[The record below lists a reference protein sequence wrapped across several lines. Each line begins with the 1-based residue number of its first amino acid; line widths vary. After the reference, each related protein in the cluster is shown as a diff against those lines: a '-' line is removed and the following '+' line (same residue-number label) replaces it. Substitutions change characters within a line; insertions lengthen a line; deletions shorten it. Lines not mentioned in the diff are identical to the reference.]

1 MKQSAGKYIQAFIL
15 AAISCSAL
23 AEVRMPAIFGDNMVL
38 QQKSPVAV
46 WGWAEPG
53 EKVEVKGSW
62 GWFGSTTVATKADEN
77 GCWKVKIKTPSASTK
92 TSTLTVK
99 GTNEIIFRDVLI
111 GEVWVCSGQSNME
124 YEFRWLGDKANLE
137 NARNSLN
144 NEIRFFEV
152 EHKTSTVPLD
162 DCQGNWSKCYPD
174 NTLTFSAVAY
184 YFGKRLNDELGV
196 PVGLISTNWG
206 GTIAEAWTSKETLEN
221 FKEFAPTL
229 KIIDNPAE
237 MEKAYR
243 EGVVQWEKTVAGY
256 DSGEQSSWQMPGF
269 DDSAWKTMSQPCE
282 WGSTEFK
289 DFDGIVW
296 FRRTTSIPPSWAK
309 RDLELHLGPIDDID
323 TVWFNGVKLGS
334 TSEWLTQRVYTI
346 PESAIKVGRNV
357 IAVRIVDTGGDG
369 GFRGSA
375 EDMRIGPI
383 GADVKTCATVAG
395 DWKYMGGKAGA
406 VPARFPVL
414 AFNGPNHPTL
424 LYNAMINP
432 IVPYGIAGAIW
443 YQGESNCSAYMLY
456 RDLFPAMITDWRE
469 KWQLGNF
476 PFYYVQI
483 APYIY
488 DAGTRSEALRE
499 SQMLT
504 LDRLDNVGMAVTM
517 DIGMKNNI
525 HPKNKVDVGDR
536 LARWAL
542 NNHYGKK
549 MPYSGPI
556 YDSMAV
562 EGNKIRIS
570 FKYAGSGLKATNG
583 ELKNFV
589 IAGSNG
595 KFVPA
600 QAEIDG
606 ETVVVWSDSV
616 KEPVAARYAWSNW
629 VVGDLFNGDG
639 LPASS
644 FRTDDYPLD

>member
-1 MKQSAGKYIQAFIL
+1 
-15 AAISCSAL
+15 
-23 AEVRMPAIFGDNMVL
+23 
-38 QQKSPVAV
+38 
-46 WGWAEPG
+46 
-53 EKVEVKGSW
+53 
-62 GWFGSTTVATKADEN
+62 
-77 GCWKVKIKTPSASTK
+77 
-92 TSTLTVK
+92 
-99 GTNEIIFRDVLI
+99 
-111 GEVWVCSGQSNME
+111 
-124 YEFRWLGDKANLE
+124 
-137 NARNSLN
+137 
-144 NEIRFFEV
+144 
-152 EHKTSTVPLD
+152 
-162 DCQGNWSKCYPD
+162 
-174 NTLTFSAVAY
+174 
-184 YFGKRLNDELGV
+184 
-196 PVGLISTNWG
+196 
-206 GTIAEAWTSKETLEN
+206 
-221 FKEFAPTL
+221 
-229 KIIDNPAE
+229 
-237 MEKAYR
+237 
-243 EGVVQWEKTVAGY
+243 
-256 DSGEQSSWQMPGF
+256 
-269 DDSAWKTMSQPCE
+269 
-282 WGSTEFK
+282 
-289 DFDGIVW
+289 
-296 FRRTTSIPPSWAK
+296 
-309 RDLELHLGPIDDID
+309 
-323 TVWFNGVKLGS
+323 
-334 TSEWLTQRVYTI
+334 
-346 PESAIKVGRNV
+346 
-357 IAVRIVDTGGDG
+357 
-369 GFRGSA
+369 
-375 EDMRIGPI
+375 
-383 GADVKTCATVAG
+383 
-395 DWKYMGGKAGA
+395 
-406 VPARFPVL
+406 
-414 AFNGPNHPTL
+414 
-424 LYNAMINP
+424 
-432 IVPYGIAGAIW
+432 
-443 YQGESNCSAYMLY
+443 
-456 RDLFPAMITDWRE
+456 MITDWRE